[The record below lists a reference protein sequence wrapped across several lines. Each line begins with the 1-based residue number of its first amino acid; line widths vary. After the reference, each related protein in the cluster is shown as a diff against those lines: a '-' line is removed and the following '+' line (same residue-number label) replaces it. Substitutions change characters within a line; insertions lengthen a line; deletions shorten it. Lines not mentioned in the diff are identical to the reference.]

1 MPILP
6 QPSQLINCNDLS
18 SCIQATYNFL
28 FAIFLALAFLW
39 FLYGAFQ
46 YLLSGAKIYSKD
58 EGKNKM
64 KNAII
69 SLVIVLV
76 IPIILNMINPGIFNA
91 ELYIPRVEVR
101 MPDIIMKRPFELA
114 GFSKRTTIKFGEAYC
129 KYARKIAEDK
139 GIRAAFLLA
148 ILSKE
153 SSFGA
158 YTGGCRYN
166 DPRAKMKPGEQ
177 ELFKKICQNLRKD
190 PAEQPVS
197 CAAGSSV
204 HGGAMGPAQFLPST
218 WIDIMGEN
226 ADPWDTETAF
236 TAAAIYLKKLG
247 AKPGDLNSEFS
258 AASKYYSGSDKSPA
272 GRAYAADVM
281 NRADEIQKDI
291 DVLEEA
297 KKCDELQKEA
307 SS

>member
-1 MPILP
+1 
-6 QPSQLINCNDLS
+6 
-18 SCIQATYNFL
+18 
-28 FAIFLALAFLW
+28 
-39 FLYGAFQ
+39 
-46 YLLSGAKIYSKD
+46 
-58 EGKNKM
+58 M

-129 KYARKIAEDK
+129 TYAKKIADQE
-139 GIRAAFLLA
+139 GIRPAFLLA

-166 DPRAKMKPGEQ
+166 DPRANMKKEEQ
-177 ELFKKICQNLRKD
+177 ALFEQICHNLGKN

-218 WIDIMGEN
+218 WIKIMGAN
-226 ADPWDTETAF
+226 ADADPWNTRAAF
-236 TAAAIYLKKLG
+236 TAAALYLKQLG
-247 AKPGDLNSEFS
+247 AKPSNLNSEFS

-291 DVLEEA
+291 NVLEEA